1 MRPVLARAPF
11 DLANTF
17 FAVAMLSFY
26 FPLWVVETRG
36 GKELSLSLAFGAS
49 MACVAALMPVCGAKA
64 DAAGDRIG
72 WLRRTTLACVTLTA
86 LIGLT
91 ESVGWALALFACA
104 NVCYQLGTIFYDAL
118 LWQLASEDLL
128 GIVSGLGSAFGY
140 LGSMLGLLLLRPF
153 VLRDG
158 YHAAFLPSAAYF
170 LMFAVPL
177 LVLMRPRPTGAGL
190 AWRAAAVT
198 AWRHLRAVMRSGRT
212 VAGLWRYCWASLFSL
227 SAINTVIVFMA
238 VYTRRVLGFSEAQL
252 VQFFLF
258 SQAFAVVGAL
268 SFGFAIRWWGA
279 KRTLLGIWC
288 GWVGALGVAAARPS
302 PEWIWF
308 VGPVIGFCLGSTW
321 ATARVLVT
329 QLAPKAQ
336 LAEMFGLTGL
346 FGRLAAILGPVL
358 WGWLVWDPAR
368 YTHAMLA
375 MIGLLLVGVW
385 LLAGVRMTEGS
396 TEGSRAA

>member
-1 MRPVLARAPF
+1 MRQILAWALF

-72 WLRRTTLACVTLTA
+72 WLRRTTLACVALTA

-118 LWQLASEDLL
+118 LWQLASEDRL

-153 VLRDG
+153 VLRGG
-158 YHAAFLPSAAYF
+158 YHATFLPSAAYF

-177 LVLMRPRPTGAGL
+177 LVPMRSRPSGAGP
-190 AWRAAAVT
+190 T
-198 AWRHLRAVMRSGRT
+198 I
-212 VAGLWRYCWASLFSL
+212 AGLWRYCWASLFSL

-238 VYTRRVLGFSEAQL
+238 VYTRRVLGFSEVQL

-258 SQAFAVVGAL
+258 SQAFAVLGAL

-288 GWVGALGVAAARPS
+288 GWVGTLGVAAARPS

-329 QLAPKAQ
+329 QPAPKAQ